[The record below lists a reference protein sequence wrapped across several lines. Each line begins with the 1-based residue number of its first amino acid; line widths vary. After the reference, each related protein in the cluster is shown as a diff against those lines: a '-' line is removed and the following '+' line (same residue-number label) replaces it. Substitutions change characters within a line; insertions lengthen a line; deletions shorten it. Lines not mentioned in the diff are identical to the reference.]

1 MKGKFTSI
9 QRKVRL
15 IYKLHRTFILVLA
28 LLVVALVVVTRIFI
42 LSNMGIDQDYLNE
55 NENKVKAVNF
65 RQEAIKEIESLRDSN
80 VNVPGVQLPSGRQ
93 NPFSE

>member
-1 MKGKFTSI
+1 MKSKLTSI
-9 QRKVRL
+9 RRTIRR
-15 IYKLHRTFILVLA
+15 IYKQHRTFVLVLA
-28 LLVVALVVVTRIFI
+28 VLSVSLVMVVRIFI
-42 LSNMGIDQDYLNE
+42 LSNTGTDQDYLNE